1 MPNMSA
7 ELLIAMVNCYL
18 LQSKILQS
26 TLISVSV
33 SAPDTAQWA
42 SLGVEMDKNPGA
54 HFLDILCCK

>member
-33 SAPDTAQWA
+33 SAPDTA
-42 SLGVEMDKNPGA
+42 G
-54 HFLDILCCK
+54 C